1 MLSQSNFGDLKTRPD
16 TRPQVTNLSLQL
28 LVVTDGRTDPQ
39 TDKAVYTMNYRVADS
54 RIKTR
59 NGPTDHGRMDQ
70 RTDVPTDR
78 RTNGRTD
85 VPTDGWTDG
94 RTGGCTNGR
103 TDGRTNGPTDGRTD
117 RRMDRRTDQW
127 MDGPTD
133 GWTKPLLEM
142 CGRI

>member
-70 RTDVPTDR
+70 RTDVPTD
-78 RTNGRTD
+78 GRTYQR
-85 VPTDGWTDG
+85 TDG

-103 TDGRTNGPTDGRTD
+103 TDGRTNGRTDRPTDGQT
-117 RRMDRRTDQW
+117 
-127 MDGPTD
+127 
-133 GWTKPLLEM
+133 L
-142 CGRI
+142 I